1 MALSDEATLKIIDL
15 LTESLELKKKG
26 KKGYTKTKIAHDVLS
41 NAKAESTVR
50 RIERSILDKGNYRG
64 MVGKGKP
71 LASGSVNPPKSKR
84 GLFTGKRY
92 VFTSA
97 QNNTLVHED
106 FLSSLQNYCE
116 HNNAELVVS
125 SFHYNKNG
133 FKSIEE
139 DEWYDSRIK
148 TLLCDEPMQI
158 TKGLVFCGEF
168 NINPTAVTP
177 LSGLYNYTG
186 NESGIFPHAKMQ
198 VESIPTPKHDD
209 PKLLYTT
216 GCITQLNY
224 VQKKSG
230 SKAEW
235 HHVFGALIVEIDED
249 GDWFVRQ
256 LSAKSDTG
264 CFYDLDKHYSP
275 QGVTEGHRIEAL
287 NYGDI
292 HASGLDET
300 VAGISWRNQDSILDN
315 LKPKYQFLHDVHS
328 HDSRNHH
335 NIKDPHFMF
344 KMFNNKTEDVKEE
357 VILTANV
364 IKETLRPFS
373 QTVVV
378 ESNHNLALTKWLKEQ
393 DYRKDPVN
401 AVFFLEM
408 QTAMYKAIQQGKS
421 LQVFQYACDKY
432 AGGVEDV
439 IFLKE
444 DESFRV
450 LGEVE
455 CGSHGHLG
463 NNGSRGSMQTYLK
476 LGIKHNLGHV
486 HGASMRDGVCY
497 AGMSGKLD
505 QGYNKGGSG
514 WNQSHVITYSNGKRS
529 IITLKNG
536 KWRG

>member
-1 MALSDEATLKIIDL
+1 MALSQESTKKIINL
-15 LTESLELKKKG
+15 LLESMQLKEKG
-26 KKGYTKTKIAHDVLS
+26 KKGYANTKIAHDVLS

-50 RIERSILDKGNYRG
+50 RIEKKLLKEGNYRG
-64 MVGKGKP
+64 VVGDK
-71 LASGSVNPPKSKR
+71 LIASGSIEPPKSKR
-84 GLFTGKRY
+84 GKFTGKRY

-97 QNNTLVHED
+97 QNNTFVHEG
-106 FLSSLQNYCE
+106 LLASLEVYCE
-116 HNNAELVVS
+116 HNDAELVVS
-125 SFHYNKNG
+125 SFHYNKTGFQNG
-133 FKSIEE
+133 E
-139 DEWYDSRIK
+139 DKEVWFDSRIK
-148 TLLCDEPMQI
+148 DLLCDKPMQVAD
-158 TKGLVFCGEF
+158 GLVFSGEF
-168 NINPTAVTP
+168 NILPTAITP
-177 LSGLYNYTG
+177 LSGLHNYTG
-186 NESGIFPHAKMQ
+186 AESCIVPHAKMQ
-198 VESIPTPKHDD
+198 VESVPTPKHDV

-224 VQKKSG
+224 IQMKSG
-230 SKAEW
+230 TKAEW
-235 HHVFGALIVEIDED
+235 HHVFGALVVEVDSD

-264 CFYDLDKHYSP
+264 CFYDLDKYYTPTGVVDSP
-275 QGVTEGHRIEAL
+275 NIEAI
-287 NYGDI
+287 NYGDL
-292 HASGLDET
+292 HASLLDQT
-300 VAGISWRNQDSILDN
+300 VADISWRNKDSILDV

-344 KMFNNKTEDVKEE
+344 KMFNQKTEDVKEE
-357 VILTANV
+357 VILSANT
-364 IKETLRPFS
+364 IKETIRDFS
-373 QTVVV
+373 KTVVV

-408 QTAMYKAIQQGKS
+408 QTAIYKSIVEGKS
-421 LQVFQYACDKY
+421 LPVFQYACEKY

-439 IFLKE
+439 IFLEE
-444 DESFRV
+444 DESFRIA
-450 LGEVE
+450 GNIE
-455 CGSHGHLG
+455 CGSHGMNG

-486 HGASMRDGVCY
+486 HGAAMREGVCY
-497 AGMSGKLD
+497 AGMSGQLD

-514 WNQSHVITYSNGKRS
+514 WNQSHVLTYLNGKRS